1 MHFHLAMPS
10 HYCCMRA
17 DVQIDE
23 MGATKRLAQVKGGGA
38 GDEKDDCITE
48 GRIVLLML
56 LLRRPMQIIHVGKRG
71 RALKVVLLLLH
82 ASTTHCKSVPHNFIS
97 NRPLIVHVTCR
108 VFNDLIDDFT
118 KSDFKSFWDDF
129 EIFKIML
136 KFGDLI

>member
-97 NRPLIVHVTCR
+97 NRPLIVHVTCTCFSCMQSTVNSSLFR
-108 VFNDLIDDFT
+108 
-118 KSDFKSFWDDF
+118 
-129 EIFKIML
+129 
-136 KFGDLI
+136 